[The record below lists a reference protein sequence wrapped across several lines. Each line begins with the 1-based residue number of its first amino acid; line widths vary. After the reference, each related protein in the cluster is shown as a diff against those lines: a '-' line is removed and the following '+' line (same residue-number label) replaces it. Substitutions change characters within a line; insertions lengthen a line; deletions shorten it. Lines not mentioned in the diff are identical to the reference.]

1 MIGVVFLFATIWMVN
16 DFALIFI
23 MTESGP
29 ARATQ
34 VVPIT
39 VYRIAFEHL
48 RLGKGTA
55 LILLLFLLALS
66 IVFIRV
72 LFHEER
78 RSADA
83 N

>member
-1 MIGVVFLFATIWMVN
+1 MVN

-23 MTESGP
+23 MTEGDP
-29 ARATQ
+29 AKATQ

-39 VYRIAFEHL
+39 VYRITFEHL
-48 RLGKGTA
+48 RLGKGAAAA

-78 RSADA
+78 RNGDA

>member
-1 MIGVVFLFATIWMVN
+1 MVN

-23 MTESGP
+23 MTEGGL
-29 ARATQ
+29 AKATQ

-48 RLGKGTA
+48 RLGKGA
-55 LILLLFLLALS
+55 AAELILLLFLLAMS

-72 LFHEER
+72 LFREER
-78 RSADA
+78 RSGDA

>member
-1 MIGVVFLFATIWMVN
+1 MVFLFATIWMVN

-23 MTESGP
+23 MTEGGS
-29 ARATQ
+29 AKATQ

-39 VYRIAFEHL
+39 VYRIAFEPL
-48 RLGKGTA
+48 RPGKGA
-55 LILLLFLLALS
+55 AVVLILLLFLLALS

-72 LFHEER
+72 LFREER
-78 RSADA
+78 KDADA